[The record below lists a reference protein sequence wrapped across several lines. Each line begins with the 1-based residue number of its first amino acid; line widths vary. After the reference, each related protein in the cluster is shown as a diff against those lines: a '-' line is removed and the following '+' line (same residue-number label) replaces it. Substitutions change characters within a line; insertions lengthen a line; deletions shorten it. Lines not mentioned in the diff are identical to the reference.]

1 MLDSHAEREDYALTA
16 IKQAVPTTLSD
27 SRDILRRYESARR
40 ALHETLRRNKR
51 LREESA
57 ALMAEL
63 AEKPG

>member
-1 MLDSHAEREDYALTA
+1 MLDSHAEREDYALA
-16 IKQAVPTTLSD
+16 PIKQAVHTTLSD
-27 SRDILRRYESARR
+27 SRDILRRYEAARR
-40 ALHETLRRNKR
+40 DLHEALRRNKR